1 MISRRTRIERSSD
14 HHPLLRERDSRDRLF
29 RKNFEKNFRLVQEIL
44 FRILLYL
51 FRENNLL
58 N

>member
-29 RKNFEKNFRLVQEIL
+29 RKNFEKNFRLVIL
-44 FRILLYL
+44 FRIRLYL
-51 FRENNLL
+51 FRGNNLL